1 MSSCNPEESDT
12 LINTIVADIDTLFFD
27 VCLSFKKVAV
37 KASVALIE
45 RWNHKDEIEGLSRSG
60 EHYDESVQCL
70 QEQYDCP
77 RLIHQARVRK
87 IFEVPS
93 LKDNSGEELRYL
105 HNVLQEHLHAR
116 KS

>member
-1 MSSCNPEESDT
+1 MMSLYN
-12 LINTIVADIDTLFFD
+12 
-27 VCLSFKKVAV
+27 
-37 KASVALIE
+37 AS
-45 RWNHKDEIEGLSRSG
+45 KSST
-60 EHYDESVQCL
+60 YD
-70 QEQYDCP
+70 YP